1 MSNTGRPLSPHLTI
15 YRWPITMVLSILH
28 RGTGL
33 AMALGFIVFT
43 LWLVRVASGPEQYQY
58 FRIAMSHP
66 VAIVFLIGWTFAF
79 FLHLANGVRHLF
91 WDAGY
96 GFEIRDANRSAWLAL
111 AAAVIVTAVFWG
123 YALWR

>member
-33 AMALGFIVFT
+33 VMALGFIVFA
-43 LWLVRVASGPEQYQY
+43 LWLMRVAAGPEQYEY
-58 FRIAMSHP
+58 FRAAISHP
-66 VAIVFLIGWTFAF
+66 IGILLLVGWTFAF
-79 FLHLANGVRHLF
+79 FLHLANGIRHLF

-96 GFEIRDANRSAWLAL
+96 GFEIREANASAWTAL
-111 AAAVIVTAVFWG
+111 AAALVVTAAFWG
-123 YALWR
+123 YALWL

>member
-33 AMALGFIVFT
+33 FMALGFIVFT
-43 LWLVRVASGPEQYQY
+43 VWLLRVASGPEQYQY
-58 FRIAMSHP
+58 FRVAMSNP
-66 VAIVFLIGWTFAF
+66 VAILFLVGWTFAF

-96 GFEIRDANRSAWLAL
+96 GFEIRAANSSAWFAL
-111 AAAVIVTAVFWG
+111 AAAAVVTAAFWG
-123 YALWR
+123 YVLWR